1 MYRHPG
7 AHMVAVPGFKLEP
20 DYSPMVTEPPEPPEP
35 PDATDSTLAATES
48 PRDGSTLAPRMPS
61 KSEVLR
67 MKTELRGGL
76 TYRGQPLSSEGRA
89 TRLAAL
95 ESYLTQLP
103 PRYQAELAR
112 MLREL
117 QSLGQANGPDTA

>member
-1 MYRHPG
+1 MYCQPG
-7 AHMVAVPGFKLEP
+7 EHMVAVPGFKLEP
-20 DYSPMVTEPPEPPEP
+20 DYSPMVPEPPEP

-76 TYRGQPLSSEGRA
+76 TYKGQPLSSEGRS

-95 ESYLTQLP
+95 ESYRTRLP
-103 PRYQAELAR
+103 PRYRADLAR
-112 MLREL
+112 VL
-117 QSLGQANGPDTA
+117 QILGVEQLADVP